1 MAPNSLKRQFP
12 TLSSQKCLHQIWHQ
26 MEEVLMSLEVKRRK
40 RRRRHITEADLGKQ
54 SSCPVKR
61 SKIGPNESWT
71 GDYQEVA
78 KMAQKIHNFF
88 FSLTCH
94 F

>member
-26 MEEVLMSLEVKRRK
+26 TEEVPMLLEVK

-61 SKIGPNESWT
+61 SKIGPNEYWT

-78 KMAQKIHNFF
+78 KMAQKIHNFC